1 MNKNRKVMASLVLA
15 YFCFSSFASDHV
27 PTISPGDVVS
37 ADVLRESLD
46 EAANT
51 MSKTKIDDFLGT
63 WEANQSVCIGGSA
76 SIEGNGLC
84 DAGVVFDGD
93 DGDEK
98 LFPSRKDTWNIVKES
113 NSRISLQSDSY
124 NFLFNPAFGYLVP
137 NDPVVW
143 ACELAGS
150 EILVCLGPED
160 NLTYRENSGCA
171 TNLCRLH
178 VMMNVRRY
186 SDNEISLMLGPI
198 DTSIAN
204 NVGNK
209 FGLFNVVELT
219 RRGVIPAPA
228 FLRVEVEIDK
238 VTVSW
243 SFSEDSEAQFE
254 IFRKDSLNGIYEN
267 IGLAS
272 EMFYEDEGLGSGDYW
287 YRVYATSEEKRSRGS
302 NVRKVT
308 IEE

>member
-1 MNKNRKVMASLVLA
+1 MASLFFA
-15 YFCFSSFASDHV
+15 YFCFNSFASDQV
-27 PTISPGDVVS
+27 ATISPGDVVS
-37 ADVLRESLD
+37 ADVLRERLD
-46 EAANT
+46 EAAKT
-51 MSKTKIDDFLGT
+51 MSKTTIDDLLGA

-76 SIEGNGLC
+76 SIEGDGLC

-93 DGDEK
+93 DGDQK

-113 NSRISLQSDSY
+113 SSRISIQSDSF

-137 NDPVVW
+137 NDPIAWV
-143 ACELAGS
+143 CELAGS
-150 EILVCLGPED
+150 EIIVCLGPED

-171 TNLCRLH
+171 TSLCRLH
-178 VMMNVRRY
+178 VMMNLRRY

-219 RRGVIPAPA
+219 RRGVIAVPA
-228 FLRVEVEIDK
+228 FLQVEVEIDK
-238 VTVSW
+238 VIVSW
-243 SFSEDSEAQFE
+243 AFSEESEAQFE
-254 IFRKDSLNGIYEN
+254 IFRKNSLNGIYES
-267 IGLAS
+267 IGLVS
-272 EMFYEDEGLGSGDYW
+272 EMFYEDEGLVPGDYW
-287 YRVYATSEEKRSRGS
+287 YRVYAISEENRSRGS
-302 NVRKVT
+302 NVRKIT

>member
-1 MNKNRKVMASLVLA
+1 MASLFFA
-15 YFCFSSFASDHV
+15 YFCFNSFASDQV
-27 PTISPGDVVS
+27 ATISPGDVVS
-37 ADVLRESLD
+37 ADVLRERLD
-46 EAANT
+46 EAAKT
-51 MSKTKIDDFLGT
+51 MSKTTIDDLLGA

-76 SIEGNGLC
+76 SIEGDGLC

-93 DGDEK
+93 DGDQK

-113 NSRISLQSDSY
+113 SSRISIQSDSF

-137 NDPVVW
+137 NDPIAWV
-143 ACELAGS
+143 CELAGS
-150 EILVCLGPED
+150 EIIVCLGPED

-171 TNLCRLH
+171 TSLCRLH
-178 VMMNVRRY
+178 VMMNLRRY

-219 RRGVIPAPA
+219 RRGVIAVPA
-228 FLRVEVEIDK
+228 FLQVEVEIDK

-243 SFSEDSEAQFE
+243 SFSEESEAQFE
-254 IFRKDSLNGIYEN
+254 IFRKNSLNGIYES
-267 IGLAS
+267 IGLVS
-272 EMFYEDEGLGSGDYW
+272 EMFYEDEGLVPGDYW
-287 YRVYATSEEKRSRGS
+287 YRVYAISEENRSRGS
-302 NVRKVT
+302 NVRKIT

>member
-1 MNKNRKVMASLVLA
+1 MASLFFA
-15 YFCFSSFASDHV
+15 YFCCSSFASGQV
-27 PTISPGDVVS
+27 ATISPGDIVS
-37 ADVLRESLD
+37 ADVLRERLD
-46 EAANT
+46 EAAKT
-51 MSKTKIDDFLGT
+51 MSKTTIDDLLGA

-76 SIEGNGLC
+76 SIEGDGLC

-93 DGDEK
+93 DGDQK

-113 NSRISLQSDSY
+113 SSRISIQSDSF

-137 NDPVVW
+137 NDPIAWV
-143 ACELAGS
+143 CELAGS
-150 EILVCLGPED
+150 EIIVCLGPED
-160 NLTYRENSGCA
+160 NLTYRENAGCA
-171 TNLCRLH
+171 TSLCRLH
-178 VMMNVRRY
+178 VMMNLRRY

-219 RRGVIPAPA
+219 RRGVISVPA
-228 FLRVEVEIDK
+228 FLQVEVEIDK

-243 SFSEDSEAQFE
+243 SFSEESEAQFE
-254 IFRKDSLNGIYEN
+254 IFRKNSLNGIYES
-267 IGLAS
+267 IGLVS
-272 EMFYEDEGLGSGDYW
+272 EMFYEDEGLVPGDYW
-287 YRVYATSEEKRSRGS
+287 YRVYATSEENRSRGS
-302 NVRKVT
+302 NVRKIT

>member
-1 MNKNRKVMASLVLA
+1 MASLFFA
-15 YFCFSSFASDHV
+15 YFCFNSFASDQV
-27 PTISPGDVVS
+27 ATISPGDVVS
-37 ADVLRESLD
+37 ADVLRERLD
-46 EAANT
+46 EAAKT
-51 MSKTKIDDFLGT
+51 MSKTTIDDLLGA

-76 SIEGNGLC
+76 SIEGDGLC

-93 DGDEK
+93 DGDQK

-113 NSRISLQSDSY
+113 SSRISIQSDSF

-137 NDPVVW
+137 NDPIAWV
-143 ACELAGS
+143 CELAGS
-150 EILVCLGPED
+150 EIIVCLGPED

-171 TNLCRLH
+171 TSLCRLH
-178 VMMNVRRY
+178 VMMNLRRY

-219 RRGVIPAPA
+219 RRGVISVPA
-228 FLRVEVEIDK
+228 FLQVEVEIDK

-243 SFSEDSEAQFE
+243 SFSEESEAQFE
-254 IFRKDSLNGIYEN
+254 IFRKNSLNGIYES
-267 IGLAS
+267 IGLVS
-272 EMFYEDEGLGSGDYW
+272 EMFYEDEGLVPGDYW
-287 YRVYATSEEKRSRGS
+287 YRVYATSEENRSRGS
-302 NVRKVT
+302 NVRKIT